1 MSSLP
6 NPPSNRVA
14 FENSGRCALELSQ
27 IGGAYR
33 VRWSVNP
40 HFTSRNSIIVML
52 EGLEK
57 FKGFQFIKPV
67 REGRDLQWEILQ
79 VPLLPFLVIR
89 LD

>member
-6 NPPSNRVA
+6 NPLVKGWQKIQDVVPLSCLRL
-14 FENSGRCALELSQ
+14 GELT
-27 IGGAYR
+27 R

-57 FKGFQFIKPV
+57 FKGFRFIKPV
-67 REGRDLQWEILQ
+67 REGRDLQWKILP